1 MKRLILTLC
10 LILLLSAG
18 CATTRLPGETL
29 TLSLL
34 QRDALNTIMML
45 DRAFF
50 DDICHH
56 RKVVNTEVIEPP
68 KDVRVEGGRPLQGN
82 WAERWTLDRCG
93 TLVSYRIEFTFDGKG
108 GTYFTTSL
116 AE

>member
-10 LILLLSAG
+10 LILLVSAG
-18 CATTRLPGETL
+18 CATTRLPGETI

-34 QRDALNTIMML
+34 QRDVLNQIMLL

-50 DDICHH
+50 DDKCHH

-68 KDVRVEGGRPLQGN
+68 KDVRIEGDRPLQGN

-93 TLVSYRIEFTFDGKG
+93 TLASYRIEFTLDGKG
-108 GTYFTTSL
+108 GTYFSTRFL
-116 AE
+116 E